1 MRITVG
7 LLSIVLFAAFPAS
20 AQEMVAWERFFPGE
34 VGDYWT
40 YDEVYEWCIG
50 YDPPSC
56 ETTTS
61 VQTYEVTARAETD
74 TSVVLDLQTAS
85 SFCRLSITEGAGW
98 FTVEQLAGEDCL
110 PLAVPPGNLNF
121 PQDEPAEPAVV
132 EVNGYNYTVDALK
145 GYGEYP
151 FGGHRFAADLGMYE
165 YFSQF
170 WSGDQQFTTYHRLIE
185 AEVEGVVYG
194 IPVAV
199 EPDAPPALDIAL
211 YPNPFSDRL
220 TFRADAPT
228 TRFVAVEVVDVT
240 GRRVLETEVLAS
252 GRSTFD
258 LTTLAPGVYVV
269 RIVAPDGTMTV
280 RRITKVR

>member
-1 MRITVG
+1 MRTTIG
-7 LLSIVLFAAFPAS
+7 LLSLVLFAAFPVS
-20 AQEMVAWERFFPGE
+20 AQEMVAWERFFPGQ

-50 YDPPSC
+50 YEEPSC

-61 VQTYEVTARAETD
+61 VQTYEVTARVETD

-85 SFCRLSITEGAGW
+85 SFCRLSIAEGAGW

-110 PLAVPPGNLNF
+110 PLNVPPGNLNF
-121 PQDEPAEPAVV
+121 PQDEPAESAVV
-132 EVNGYNYTVDALK
+132 EVNGFSYTVDALK

-151 FGGHRFAADLGMYE
+151 FGGHRFAADLGLYE

-170 WSGDQQFTTYHRLIE
+170 STGDQQFYTYHRLTE

-194 IPVAV
+194 MPVSV
-199 EPDAPPALDIAL
+199 EPDGSPVPDVAL

-220 TFRADAPT
+220 TLRMDTPT
-228 TRFVAVEVVDVT
+228 ARPVAVEVTDVI
-240 GRRVLETEVLAS
+240 GRRVLDVEMPAS
-252 GRSTFD
+252 GTSTLD
-258 LTTLAPGVYVV
+258 LSTLVPGVYLV
-269 RIVAPDGTMTV
+269 RLVAPDGTV
-280 RRITKVR
+280 AARRVTKVH